1 MTWLKTPQKSC
12 GQLLLQKE
20 AEKDVLLQV
29 FLLNSNLFN
38 VMAKSPTDRL
48 RSGSVKQKK
57 SRHKSPKGSLQVIWG
72 IHPVLEVLQAS
83 PQNVKEVIVDRGS
96 GTKTQKIIELVKQQ
110 KITVRYDKDEFTSSA
125 LQESGLTDEDRH
137 QGVIARISFPYHS
150 FTELLDNLQ
159 NSTGIPFILA
169 LDSIQ
174 DPQNLGAIIRSAV
187 AAGFTRIILPKDRA
201 AQITG
206 SVAKASAG
214 AVFHVD
220 VCRVTNLVASIDAL
234 KEKGIWVFGTAK
246 DAPLTIYEA
255 DFTVPACLVIGN
267 EEKGLRPRVKEHCD
281 MLVTIPMPGK
291 LDSLNVSVATGVVLF
306 EIVRQRII

>member
-1 MTWLKTPQKSC
+1 LKTLQKSFD
-12 GQLLLQKE
+12 QLLLQKE
-20 AEKDVLLQV
+20 AEKDVLQPV
-29 FLLNSNLFN
+29 LLCGSNLFN
-38 VMAKSPTDRL
+38 IMAKPPPDCL
-48 RSGSVKQKK
+48 RPGSSRQKK
-57 SRHKSPKGSLQVIWG
+57 SRLKSPKDSLQVIWG
-72 IHPVLEVLQAS
+72 IHSVLEALQTT
-83 PQNVKEVIVDRGS
+83 PRNIKEVIVDKGS
-96 GTKTQKIIELVKQQ
+96 GAKTQRIIELAEQQ
-110 KITVRYDKDEFTSSA
+110 KITVRYDKAHFSKDA
-125 LQESGLTDEDRH
+125 IRRGGLTDEDRH
-137 QGVIARISFPYHS
+137 QGVIARISFPYYS
-150 FTELLDNLQ
+150 FSEMLADLQ
-159 NSTGIPFILA
+159 DSTDAPFILA

-281 MLVTIPMPGK
+281 MLVTIPMSGK
-291 LDSLNVSVATGVVLF
+291 LDSLNASVATGVVLF

>member
-1 MTWLKTPQKSC
+1 M
-12 GQLLLQKE
+12 
-20 AEKDVLLQV
+20 
-29 FLLNSNLFN
+29 
-38 VMAKSPTDRL
+38 
-48 RSGSVKQKK
+48 
-57 SRHKSPKGSLQVIWG
+57 QVICG

-96 GTKTQKIIELVKQQ
+96 GTKTQKIIELAKQQ

-125 LQESGLTDEDRH
+125 LQEGGLTGEDRH
-137 QGVIARISFPYHS
+137 QGVIARIFFPYHS
-150 FTELLDNLQ
+150 FTELLDSLQ

-187 AAGFTRIILPKDRA
+187 AAGVTRIILPKDRA
-201 AQITG
+201 AHVTG
-206 SVAKASAG
+206 TVAKASAG

-220 VCRVTNLVASIDAL
+220 VCRVTNLVTAIDSL
-234 KEKGIWVFGTAK
+234 KKEGIWVFGTSK

-291 LDSLNVSVATGVVLF
+291 LDSLNASVATGVVLF